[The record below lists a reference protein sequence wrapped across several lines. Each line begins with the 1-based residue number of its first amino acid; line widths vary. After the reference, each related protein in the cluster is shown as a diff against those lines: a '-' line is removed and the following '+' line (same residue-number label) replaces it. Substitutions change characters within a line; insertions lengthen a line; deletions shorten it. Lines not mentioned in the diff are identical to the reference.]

1 MIHQHP
7 LAYLLGLEGVALL
20 RAFAGRHDEAFV
32 ADRLAEIRSLLDRA
46 GELGPGG
53 SAMEL
58 TSAEAYGSWA
68 AGYDRPG
75 NQLLDIEGPL
85 VRAQLDGVPV
95 GVALDAACGTG
106 RHAAHLAELGH
117 TVIGVDSSP
126 EMLALARAKVPAGRF
141 LLGELASLPVP
152 DATVDVVVCALA
164 LAHVPDLRPVFAEF
178 ARVLRPGGS
187 LVVSDPRGRLGDTGL
202 PIVVAGPDGSPGYL
216 ANRSRLASEYLAAA
230 LPLGFEVRHCEE
242 PMRPSPFVDGDG
254 LPPGAAG
261 PPPPPSPP
269 GTPPNI
275 WSLHPLIPD
284 AANAAY
290 EGSPMAIVW
299 RFQLAS

>member
-7 LAYLLGLEGVALL
+7 LAYLIGLEGVALL
-20 RAFAGRHDEAFV
+20 RAFAGEHDEEFV
-32 ADRLAEIRSLLDRA
+32 AARLAEVRSLLDRA
-46 GELGPGG
+46 DELGPGG
-53 SAMEL
+53 SAAEL
-58 TSAEAYGSWA
+58 TSAEAYASWA
-68 AGYDRPG
+68 PAYDQPG

-85 VRAQLDGVPV
+85 VRSLLDELPA

-106 RHAAHLAELGH
+106 RHAEYLARRGH

-126 EMLALARAKVPAGRF
+126 DMLAVARAKVPSGRF
-141 LLGELASLPVP
+141 VEGELTSLPVP
-152 DATVDVVVCALA
+152 DDDVDLVVCALA
-164 LAHVPDLRPVFAEF
+164 LSHVPDLKPVFAEF

-187 LVVSDPRGRLGDTGL
+187 LVVSDPRGRLGDIGL
-202 PIVVAGPDGSPGYL
+202 PIVVTGPDGRPGYL
-216 ANRSRLASEYLAAA
+216 PNRSRLASEYLAAA

-242 PMRPSPFVDGDG
+242 PMRPSPFVGPDGA
-254 LPPGAAG
+254 PPGAPGAV
-261 PPPPPSPP
+261 PPPAPS

-290 EGSPMAIVW
+290 EGSPVAIVW
-299 RFQLAS
+299 RFQLTS